1 MGNGRRSNEE
11 WLRGLASPGPGR
23 ERALGDLRK
32 ILLAGLRKALVG
44 WVRTSGR
51 EFEALAED
59 FVQES
64 LVKVLGSLESFKGL
78 SQFTTWA
85 HKIAV
90 RIALTELRRRRWRD
104 VSLDKVFEEETA
116 EMLLRDPAP
125 GPGVQAERALSLEWV
140 QRIIAEELTG
150 KQRQAIV
157 AVMYKGMPGEEAA
170 RRLGT
175 NRNAL
180 YKLIHDARL
189 RLKSRLEREGVSVE
203 ELVQGMDR
211 R

>member
-1 MGNGRRSNEE
+1 ME
-11 WLRGLASPGPGR
+11 
-23 ERALGDLRK
+23 
-32 ILLAGLRKALVG
+32 LVG

-125 GPGVQAERALSLEWV
+125 GPGVQTERALSLEWV

-170 RRLGT
+170 PRPWRPGT
-175 NRNAL
+175 PIPRDTRN
-180 YKLIHDARL
+180 
-189 RLKSRLEREGVSVE
+189 G
-203 ELVQGMDR
+203 
-211 R
+211 